1 MTKTFKL
8 NPFLLIILWLGLSL
22 IITMAEILIL
32 ASSTPGGGQR
42 PLSFLGQ
49 MIPIAM
55 YGLFFVAVLTVP
67 LYIAWIKKYWFVN
80 LIFIVISCLF
90 IYLDQTERSKRI
102 SKYPEIFEEVNA
114 GGKIFE
120 KRTEYYDKIFSR
132 IRSISFSSDN
142 KPDSIWPT
150 FGENGEIIKPE
161 KYNEGKLFE
170 VMK

>member
-120 KRTEYYDKIFSR
+120 K
-132 IRSISFSSDN
+132 
-142 KPDSIWPT
+142 
-150 FGENGEIIKPE
+150 
-161 KYNEGKLFE
+161 
-170 VMK
+170 